1 MGSRRLIAII
11 LAKRQ
16 LSDQPPKKIKNFA
29 EISQTTN
36 QTVASPRAASKASE
50 RSSSITAAAGLNKAA
65 GEEYLVPE
73 YSKHNEYSFYDLNLD
88 LTKER
93 MPQPQANR
101 LD

>member
-36 QTVASPRAASKASE
+36 QVRE
-50 RSSSITAAAGLNKAA
+50 
-65 GEEYLVPE
+65 
-73 YSKHNEYSFYDLNLD
+73 
-88 LTKER
+88 
-93 MPQPQANR
+93 
-101 LD
+101 